1 MLPVVAAFL
10 PFDAVA
16 AIMDGSL
23 LGAGDTGYLGRT
35 MLVTGSIS
43 MAALYYVQN
52 IRPGSSMSYCSLA
65 MIALHYDEFSLA
77 LWCGAFSIDRLSMTS
92 WMDVLRLCNQGC

>member
-52 IRPGSSMSYCSLA
+52 IRPGSSTSDLPTYGYCLSYHES
-65 MIALHYDEFSLA
+65 Y
-77 LWCGAFSIDRLSMTS
+77 
-92 WMDVLRLCNQGC
+92 